1 MVTHS
6 PPHNA
11 ILKRVLQV
19 PGTGKSDA
27 HLGDQEVEIGMGI
40 HNESGILKSQLPSS
54 EELIRKMLNFIIDIN
69 DPERGYVPFKHDGKD
84 EVVLL
89 INNLYVF

>member
-1 MVTHS
+1 
-6 PPHNA
+6 
-11 ILKRVLQV
+11 
-19 PGTGKSDA
+19 
-27 HLGDQEVEIGMGI
+27 MGI

-89 INNLYVF
+89 INNL